1 VKVGEVVV
9 ATYSLPGQAGRQMA
23 GTRPARRLSTAHADS
38 YVTTGD
44 IVADETGM
52 SGVRLMFSFSR
63 DRSMRRARRRSVLVL
78 LSPRRWRRVLIA
90 TGWPAVPVG
99 VILLD
104 LLATDLVSA
113 FTALPGLGSR
123 STS

>member
-90 TGWPAVPVG
+90 TGWPAVG

-104 LLATDLVSA
+104 LLATDLVLA

>member
-1 VKVGEVVV
+1 
-9 ATYSLPGQAGRQMA
+9 
-23 GTRPARRLSTAHADS
+23 
-38 YVTTGD
+38 
-44 IVADETGM
+44 
-52 SGVRLMFSFSR
+52 VRLMFSFSR

-90 TGWPAVPVG
+90 TGWPAVG

-104 LLATDLVSA
+104 LLATDLVLA